1 MAALFFICL
10 KKEWISLTT
19 GLVLSCLINVCTL
32 TAREIALLAV
42 KIEAAWDLALDR
54 VVGGAAESSRVH
66 IFRLNSWYVALVTRD
81 ML

>member
-42 KIEAAWDLALDR
+42 KVEAAWDLALD
-54 VVGGAAESSRVH
+54 
-66 IFRLNSWYVALVTRD
+66 
-81 ML
+81 